1 VNTLTRI
8 SLDHEKSMKSIMLEN
23 LNNLQV
29 FKEITTTLKG
39 YMKRTKTLKRY
50 KKACKAALESN
61 FINLIDIDRLKV
73 EMNLISS
80 LTHLQFMDGVENTRK
95 GCS

>member
-1 VNTLTRI
+1 MQLQN
-8 SLDHEKSMKSIMLEN
+8 EKSLKNIMLEN
-23 LNNLQV
+23 LSNLQV
-29 FKEITTTLKG
+29 FKEITTALKVH
-39 YMKRTKTLKRY
+39 MKRTTTLKRY
-50 KKACKAALESN
+50 KKACNIALESN
-61 FINLIDIDRLKV
+61 FLNLIDIDRLKV